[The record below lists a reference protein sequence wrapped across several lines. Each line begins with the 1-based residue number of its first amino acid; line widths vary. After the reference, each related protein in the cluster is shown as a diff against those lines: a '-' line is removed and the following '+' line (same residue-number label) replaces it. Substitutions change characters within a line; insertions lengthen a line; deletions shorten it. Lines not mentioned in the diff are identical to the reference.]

1 MNFETISITF
11 NDGTIIKA
19 VKNGTCYI
27 VDEKPEFPDDLT
39 NISIEESNSTTYIEF
54 GKIVDIQ
61 SNDGKYW
68 FAIDAVSEAERAN
81 EQLRADIDYIAMEM
95 GIDI

>member
-1 MNFETISITF
+1 MDFETVSITF
-11 NDGTIIKA
+11 NDGKIIEA
-19 VKNGTCYI
+19 IKNGTCYI

-39 NISIEESNSTTYIEF
+39 DISIEESNSTTYIKF

-61 SNDGKYW
+61 SNDSRYW
-68 FAIDAVSEAERAN
+68 FAIDVVSEAERAN